1 MGLLIIISLI
11 IIGFILVNWLIIW
24 RNHFKYTKR
33 IAFLFLTVSD
43 VKQAPIWE
51 IFFKGHTNKFNIY
64 VHPKHPNKIKSF
76 FKDHIIQNLVPT
88 EWGDPSLVVATN
100 NLIREALDN
109 PANQKFILVSDS
121 CVPIKT
127 FEYVYKTVLQDN
139 TSWFNYYSPQ
149 LSVTPKPDWMGE
161 INTHYESLN
170 LLHPNFQKNAFIQ
183 EQWMILDRRHAELID
198 DNRHLLHYFNI
209 EGIFPDE
216 IYYITILHTLIKKPK
231 GHFKFR
237 RHSRKKYKK
246 HRYITQAKWTK
257 GRQSLHPEEFELLTK
272 ADIRLLKTSPA
283 LFARK
288 FTESSDIGD
297 HWQTIVKTPTP
308 L

>member
-1 MGLLIIISLI
+1 MGLLIILSLI
-11 IIGFILVNWLIIW
+11 IIGFILVNWLLIC
-24 RNHFKYTKR
+24 RNNYKYTKR
-33 IAFLFLTVSD
+33 IAFLFLIVSD
-43 VKQAPIWE
+43 VKQPLIWKN
-51 IFFKGHTNKFNIY
+51 FFKGHADKFNIY
-64 VHPKHPNKIKSF
+64 VHPKYPNKIKSF

-88 EWGDPSLVVATN
+88 EWGDLSLVVATN

-109 PANQKFILVSDS
+109 PFNQKFILVSDS

-127 FEYVYKTVLQDN
+127 FKYVYKTVLQDN

-149 LSVTPKPDWMGE
+149 PTPRPGWLGDTK
-161 INTHYESLN
+161 THYEKIN
-170 LLHPNFQKNAFIQ
+170 LLQPWLRANAFIQ

-198 DNRHLLHYFNI
+198 RNNHLLKYFTI
-209 EGIFPDE
+209 DGLFPDE
-216 IYYITILHTLIKKPK
+216 MYYITILHTLIKKPK

-237 RHSRKKYKK
+237 RHSRKTYKK
-246 HRYITQAKWTK
+246 HKYITQAKWTK
-257 GRQSLHPEEFELLTK
+257 GRPSLHPKEFGLLTK
-272 ADIRLLKTSPA
+272 DDIRWLKTSPA

-297 HWQTIVKTPTP
+297 HWHTIVKTPAS